1 MVTIRCFDATWL
13 HELPREQLKPELLD
27 EAAGAAAVTGPALF
41 AAQRARTR
49 VATALQALLRDHD
62 VLALPSAQ
70 VFPFSV
76 DTHWPKEIAGR
87 KMPTYHRWMENMI
100 YASLAGLHAAS
111 VPAGFT
117 DLGLPMG
124 VQLIGR
130 PRGDRALL
138 EVIAACDRE
147 WGALAMSEP
156 PAGAWR

>member
-1 MVTIRCFDATWL
+1 M
-13 HELPREQLKPELLD
+13 
-27 EAAGAAAVTGPALF
+27 LF

-49 VATALQALLRDHD
+49 VAAALHALLRDHD
-62 VLALPSAQ
+62 ALALPSAQ

-76 DTHWPKEIAGR
+76 ETHWPKEIAGR
-87 KMPTYHRWMENMI
+87 RMPTYHRWMENMV
-100 YASLAGLHAAS
+100 YASLAGLPAAS

-138 EVIAACDRE
+138 ELIEAWDRVARPS
-147 WGALAMSEP
+147 G
-156 PAGAWR
+156 